1 MWKEQYI
8 LIKGLDLALALVD
21 LQEAV
26 VTLPDRPPGLT
37 FSIIASW
44 RPSPIRD
51 WPQKRAIR
59 QK

>member
-51 WPQKRAIR
+51 
-59 QK
+59 